1 MLNHLNAIK
10 KLWKNLHNT
19 LDKSNVK
26 MNNENIYAVLL
37 RKIRTFYDGKKKM
50 QNLIFIKQS
59 NAYVLSIVLDK
70 AN

>member
-37 RKIRTFYDGKKKM
+37 RKIHTFYDGKKK
-50 QNLIFIKQS
+50 
-59 NAYVLSIVLDK
+59 NAKFNFHKTVQRLCT
-70 AN
+70 

>member
-1 MLNHLNAIK
+1 
-10 KLWKNLHNT
+10 
-19 LDKSNVK
+19 

-50 QNLIFIKQS
+50 QNFVFIKQS
-59 NAYVLSIVLDK
+59 NAYALSVVLDK